1 MDFKEYELATERT
14 APIGSRINR
23 LHNYVYGLNGETG
36 EFTDMLKKVIFHH
49 HADEPEKV
57 KSELGDILY
66 YLTRLCVEF
75 GFSLEEV
82 ADYNVNVKLA
92 KRYPEGFDPERSI
105 NRED

>member
-1 MDFKEYELATERT
+1 LNFLEYQEATERT
-14 APIGSRINR
+14 APTGGKLTR

-36 EFTDMLKKVIFHH
+36 EFTDYLKKVIFHYH
-49 HADEPEKV
+49 RQDDEAV

-75 GFSLEEV
+75 GFTLEEV

-92 KRYPEGFDPERSI
+92 KRYPDGFDPERSQ
-105 NRED
+105 NRD